1 MADATRAQSRHHG
14 HKNQQSRRII
24 PVVPVVP
31 KKFER
36 KSRPA
41 NGSLMESPP
50 PPNTTAKS
58 ALSESSAHTD
68 GCFDRLHTA
77 GDELRKSSEENKLVE
92 GREVNAGSPSEMREN
107 SGNTVKLE
115 KELGNQDDSGDK
127 AETHVEPKEDSGNWN
142 FETAGEPKSHVAE
155 KETSENGDDVENVL
169 KRPRDIEG
177 IRKSQDDSSAFEA
190 IGEGT
195 HHVATTN
202 DLHNLMKEENG
213 FRLPSPFYPHNSKSS
228 LPFQTQLQTQALQSH
243 LQYPLADSNLSYS
256 AYSFTGHPSSFYIT
270 TPPTDDII
278 SPTETDY
285 RGYGH
290 IPYASL
296 QPEYTP
302 PTDPTPS
309 PTNDS
314 NKGSRQI
321 PDTLY
326 DIQEN
331 SPTANR
337 PSSPYSSYQAYAY
350 GNLSPTRPPCPGNPL
365 SLYDIPKGNPL
376 LPHHYESIIASPY
389 YGRSDGPLSTKSS
402 INSSKSQEDD
412 TGRST
417 NTLRH
422 HQAKISDNISE
433 DRQPWANGVSPTNSL
448 GSLQLPYQLS
458 SSEIYAGHPFAA
470 QELKYESW
478 RSATLQSLNQP
489 ITQAFPD
496 QIPLTAYLLDQFGK
510 DKYADIQLEVI
521 HERDGLVMAEFK
533 LHSLIMA
540 QNIVWQELLNASTSE
555 RQGLKL
561 LQLRSNDRFITSQA
575 IEGALRVFYGEP
587 PHLFI
592 GSCLQIDFSKQSADT
607 SWAWMDTALA
617 FAASGYLLGL
627 DEVIARG
634 LHIAS
639 SIINWDNIEKALSF
653 ALHSGLD
660 PNLDPDH
667 ALRVDS
673 LISLAKTSPD
683 CIPSAIRGASDSLR
697 KRSRPSAGYR
707 TSQSKAA
714 CSRRSSLL
722 FQCLNYIIWEF
733 PISWDLNVSACP
745 LTEIDRLPPTS
756 KAHSPSNKSRLGNI
770 RFGDCPPEV
779 LSVPRS
785 KDSILSSILL
795 SLNFIPLKY
804 ILDQLVEPTRNKIIG
819 PIVDERE
826 RRRTQVLKE
835 GQAGWN
841 HKVVN
846 ADQLAYVGWKE
857 SVAPKQDSYFT
868 LERSWTNFDEPH
880 ST

>member
-1 MADATRAQSRHHG
+1 MADATRTQPRHHG
-14 HKNQQSRRII
+14 HKNQQSRRIVTI
-24 PVVPVVP
+24 VPVVP

-36 KSRPA
+36 KSQPA
-41 NGSLMESPP
+41 NGSMMECPP
-50 PPNTTAKS
+50 PLNTVAKS
-58 ALSESSAHTD
+58 ALSVSSTHTD
-68 GCFDRLHTA
+68 GCFDRPNTA
-77 GDELRKSSEENKLVE
+77 GDELRKSSEENKSAE
-92 GREVNAGSPSEMREN
+92 GQDANVGSPSEMRET

-115 KELGNQDDSGDK
+115 RELGNQDNPGDK
-127 AETHVEPKEDSGNWN
+127 DQVHVEPKEDSGNWKS
-142 FETAGEPKSHVAE
+142 ETTGEPKSQVE
-155 KETSENGDDVENVL
+155 ERQKSENGDEVEKVL
-169 KRPRDIEG
+169 KEPRNLEE
-177 IRKSQDDSSAFEA
+177 IRNYHDNSSTSEA
-190 IGEGT
+190 VGEDT
-195 HHVATTN
+195 HHVATTT

-213 FRLPSPFYPHNSKSS
+213 SRLPSPFDPHNPEP
-228 LPFQTQLQTQALQSH
+228 LLQTQAQLQTQASQSH

-256 AYSFTGHPSSFYIT
+256 AYSLTGYPSSYHIT

-290 IPYASL
+290 IPYTSL
-296 QPEYTP
+296 QHGYTP

-314 NKGSRQI
+314 NKGSRQN
-321 PDTLY
+321 PETSY
-326 DIQEN
+326 DVQEN

-337 PSSPYSSYQAYAY
+337 PSSPYSSYQAHAY
-350 GNLSPTRPPCPGNPL
+350 GNVSSTRPPRPNYPL
-365 SLYDIPKGNPL
+365 SLFDMPKGNPL
-376 LPHHYESIIASPY
+376 LPHHYESLIPSPL
-389 YGRSDGPLSTKSS
+389 YGRSEGYLSTTST
-402 INSSKSQEDD
+402 INSSKSQKDD
-412 TGRST
+412 TGMST
-417 NTLRH
+417 DTLRH
-422 HQAKISDNISE
+422 HKAKTSDNVDE
-433 DRQPWANGVSPTNSL
+433 DRQSWAHGVSPTNSL
-448 GSLQLPYQLS
+448 GSLPLPYQLS
-458 SSEIYAGHPFAA
+458 TSEFYAGDPFAA

-478 RSATLQSLNQP
+478 RSATLHSLNQP

-496 QIPLTAYLLDQFGK
+496 QTPLTAHLLDQFDK

-521 HERDGLVMAEFK
+521 HERDGLVMADFK

-540 QNIVWQELLNASTSE
+540 QNLVWQELLNASTSE

-561 LQLRSNDRFITSQA
+561 LQLRTNDRFITSQA

-617 FAASGYLLGL
+617 FAASGYLLGSE
-627 DEVIARG
+627 EVITRG

-673 LISLAKTSPD
+673 LLSLAKTSID

-722 FQCLNYIIWEF
+722 FHCLNYIIWEF
-733 PISWDLNVSACP
+733 PISWDLDVSACP

-756 KAHSPSNKSRLGNI
+756 KVHSPSNKSKLGKI
-770 RFGDCPPEV
+770 RFGDCPPEI
-779 LSVPRS
+779 LSVPRP

-795 SLNFIPLKY
+795 SLHFIPLKY
-804 ILDQLVEPTRNKIIG
+804 ILDHVVGPTRSKIIG

-835 GQAGWN
+835 GQAGWTQRII
-841 HKVVN
+841 N

-857 SVAPKQDSYFT
+857 FVAPKQDSYST
-868 LERSWTNFDEPH
+868 LGRSWTNFDEPH